1 MNDISKDLMDFYECV
16 KNPLF
21 LDELILI
28 NNIWEEIKI
37 LSDNVVDVFGETF
50 FELIIKKE
58 KNDIFSNKIFINFLN
73 FFIKRSTYIQKY
85 DFFWRFFS

>member
-1 MNDISKDLMDFYECV
+1 MDFYECV